1 MRRLVWFVMGVVAGI
16 SSFIWAKKKVTT
28 AAEMV
33 SPAGIKRRATAKIRS
48 LPARTRDA
56 IHAGRA
62 AFNSKA
68 QQSQHGRQR

>member
-1 MRRLVWFVMGVVAGI
+1 MRRLAWFVMGVVAGI

-33 SPAGIKRRATAKIRS
+33 SPAGIKRRASVKIRS
-48 LPARTRDA
+48 LPARTKDA
-56 IHAGRA
+56 IHAGRV

-68 QQSQHGRQR
+68 HQSQHGRQR